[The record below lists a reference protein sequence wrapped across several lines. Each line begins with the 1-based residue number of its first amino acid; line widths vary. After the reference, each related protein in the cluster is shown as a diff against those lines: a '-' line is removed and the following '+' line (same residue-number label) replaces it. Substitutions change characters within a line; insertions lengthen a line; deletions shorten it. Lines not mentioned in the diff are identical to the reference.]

1 MIWVDVETTG
11 IPEEGP
17 IVPLEIGLMLTDKA
31 GNEID
36 SFESVVIPRGWR
48 LFMDEAN
55 EVVKTMHEESG
66 LLEKIESIELALGIE
81 HANRIYK
88 PTAVQ
93 TKIAAWLHPH
103 GIKPKSLPM
112 TGSTIHFDRAVL
124 LEFFPILH
132 DWFHYRNQDVSS
144 LKNFCKL
151 YNSKVAAR
159 LPKLDTKA
167 HRPLDDIRA
176 SIKELQFYTENFLIT
191 EA

>member
-11 IPEEGP
+11 IPEDGP

-48 LFMDEAN
+48 LFIDEAKDI
-55 EVVKTMHEESG
+55 VKTMHEESG
-66 LLEKIESIELALGIE
+66 LLAKIESIELALGSE
-81 HANRIYK
+81 HANRIYGPK
-88 PTAVQ
+88 AIEA
-93 TKIAAWLHPH
+93 KILAWLSRHD
-103 GIKPKSLPM
+103 IEDKSLPM
-112 TGSTIHFDRAVL
+112 TGSTVHFDRAVL

-132 DWFHYRNQDVSS
+132 DGFHYRNQDVSS

-159 LPKLDTKA
+159 LPKLDNKA
-167 HRPLDDIRA
+167 HRPLADIRA